1 MSRLGCS
8 HDQAIAILED
18 RSQRTNRKLPF
29 IAEEVIRIG
38 DLEPAPAAKEHER
51 IQ

>member
-18 RSQRTNRKLPF
+18 RSQRTNRKLLF

-38 DLEPAPAAKEHER
+38 DLEPASTETER
-51 IQ
+51 DRIR